1 MLSLERARA
10 ILAHGERLDED
21 KTRECFRS
29 IFEPTLSFSEPE
41 GYLNLVGAFVLQCE
55 PPFLCNTAIRNIQFW
70 HLFKEVLE
78 KATSEELIVYLNT
91 LLRPFL
97 TRPEKYKDS
106 YTSLC
111 QAASSDGLILET
123 LVLNLSMEDLTSEA
137 VGGVLNCISALF
149 ACHTYLL
156 TFSPADA
163 AHIIPNFIL
172 QSLETGLWDVL
183 TAMLSVNDGR
193 IEIINELVGHR
204 REMLTFLKSVTIH
217 DYETPLKNKLLAA
230 LDKASGKQ
238 RVKSEE
244 TTEFQNMNNITLLQA
259 LNISTFLNSKNL
271 TFLKTFTEQQL
282 FGTRPFPL
290 FYACLHVCDITDD
303 VIEKL
308 EKKNTDVVHNI
319 TFSLNE
325 DKLMYALMDRLLKS
339 WVESQAE
346 SEKDLNSLLML
357 MPIIFERINQS
368 IPDSSKLSPRE
379 YLRLALN
386 VIEEVNYK
394 LARQL
399 QLDTLTETA
408 YEKWSKHVE
417 YFDDMLANQVHDYV
431 HHQRLLQLQKGTWVY
446 AENPLDPKIK
456 SPKLYFMVLS
466 ANQAKLLVR
475 EYSGISERTPFT
487 EENEILTPLES
498 EQNEEKSRTRVIPIS
513 SISFFTS
520 DRILFNDKTP
530 TDSHLVNIIQKNVY
544 TKVEFYDESGSS
556 LLVVF
561 FHTKEAIYSWL
572 DGLQLVCG
580 IKHRGGLSSG
590 TTDQIETLIDLRK
603 SVQMINLTEDAISPR
618 HSDPDDEEYF
628 DINKLKEITSD
639 FYYE

>member
-10 ILAHGERLDED
+10 ILGDDKLLDED
-21 KTRECFRS
+21 KTRDCFQC
-29 IFEPTLSFSEPE
+29 IFDSTLSFSEPE
-41 GYLNLVGAFVLQCE
+41 SYLILVGSFVLQCD
-55 PPFLCNTAIRNIQFW
+55 PSFLCNTAIKNVQFW
-70 HLFKEVLE
+70 HLSKEVLE
-78 KATSEELIVYLNT
+78 KATSEELIIYLNT
-91 LLRPFL
+91 LLRPIL
-97 TRPEKYKDS
+97 ECPEKYKDS

-111 QAASSDGLILET
+111 QAASSDDLILGT
-123 LVLNLSMEDLTSEA
+123 LVMNLCMEDLSFDTVA
-137 VGGVLNCISALF
+137 GILNCISAFF
-149 ACHTYLL
+149 ACHTYLV

-172 QSLETGLWDVL
+172 RSLETGLWDVL

-193 IEIINELVGHR
+193 IEIINKLVGYR
-204 REMLTFLKSVTIH
+204 RKMLTFLKLVAIH
-217 DYETPLKNKLLAA
+217 DYQTPLKDRLLTA
-230 LDKASGKQ
+230 LDKASGEQK
-238 RVKSEE
+238 VKFEE
-244 TTEFQNMNNITLLQA
+244 TAEFRNMNNVNLLQA

-271 TFLKTFTEQQL
+271 TFLKTLTEQQL

-290 FYACLHVCDITDD
+290 FYACLHVCDTTDD
-303 VIEKL
+303 MIEKL

-319 TFSLNE
+319 TFSLNK

-346 SEKDLNSLLML
+346 SEEDLNSLLML
-357 MPIIFERINQS
+357 MPITFERINKS

-386 VIEEVNYK
+386 VIQEVNYK

-399 QLDTLTETA
+399 QLDALTETT
-408 YEKWSKHVE
+408 YEKWSKHVG
-417 YFDDMLANQVHDYV
+417 YFDDMLANQVRDYL
-431 HHQRLLQLQKGTWVY
+431 HHQRLLQLQKGTWGY

-456 SPKLYFMVLS
+456 SPKVYFMVLS

-487 EENEILTPLES
+487 EENEILTPSES
-498 EQNEEKSRTRVIPIS
+498 EHSDEKSKTRVVPIS
-513 SISFFTS
+513 SICFFTS
-520 DRILFNDKTP
+520 ERISFNDKTP
-530 TDSHLVNIIQKNVY
+530 TDSHLVNVIQKNVY
-544 TKVEFYDESGSS
+544 TKVEFFNESDKS

-561 FHTKEAIYSWL
+561 FHTKEAIYCWL

-580 IKHRGGLSSG
+580 MKHRGGLSNG
-590 TTDQIETLIDLRK
+590 TTDQIETLIDVRK
-603 SVQMINLTEDAISPR
+603 TVQMINLTENAISPE
-618 HSDPDDEEYF
+618 HSDSDDEEYY
-628 DINKLKEITSD
+628 DINKLKEITSN